1 MNTTAATARYIGT
14 TDDTTACEHCGRVD
28 LKMTVV
34 LELLDAEGNGAGE
47 VVYYGSTCA
56 ARALAPRGIRTT
68 AARVRFDAEVANRQT
83 IERAEYAANRLARYS
98 GPDAVE
104 MFRDSNRQ
112 WGTELRSVEWATKAL
127 AEMVEMWTAHLA
139 DARLIG
145 WAA

>member
-68 AARVRFDAEVANRQT
+68 AARVRFDAEVASRQT